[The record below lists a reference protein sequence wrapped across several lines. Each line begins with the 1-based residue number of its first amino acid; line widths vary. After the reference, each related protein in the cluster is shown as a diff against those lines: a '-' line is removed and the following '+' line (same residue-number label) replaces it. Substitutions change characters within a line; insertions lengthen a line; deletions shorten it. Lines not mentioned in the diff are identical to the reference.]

1 MSEVNPK
8 YNPQNNTGWTV
19 TTTNGV
25 PNLDP
30 VTGKV
35 NSLPIKDEDPVP
47 YEINGSHRTIQDFE
61 RLYPELAE
69 EFQAVQ
75 KEQYELFAAKMMD
88 YGLSNISLGS
98 DLSTREDRD
107 LSLTGIWLRCNDKI
121 NRLKNMLKR
130 NGKNYVQGE
139 AMIDSF
145 IDISNYG
152 IIAMLVLRGKWK

>member
-1 MSEVNPK
+1 MAGKSIDDS
-8 YNPQNNTGWTV
+8 TIWHV
-19 TTTNGV
+19 TTTNGM
-25 PNLDP
+25 PDFDP
-30 VTGKV
+30 VTGEV
-35 NSLPIKDEDPVP
+35 NPLLVKDEDPVP
-47 YEINGSHRTIQDFE
+47 YKVNGSHKTVQDFE

>member
-1 MSEVNPK
+1 MSEPVVKYQVNGNHK
-8 YNPQNNTGWTV
+8 
-19 TTTNGV
+19 
-25 PNLDP
+25 
-30 VTGKV
+30 
-35 NSLPIKDEDPVP
+35 
-47 YEINGSHRTIQDFE
+47 TIADFE

-69 EFQAVQ
+69 EFQSVQ

-98 DLSTREDRD
+98 NLDTKEDRN

-121 NRLKNMLKR
+121 NRLKNMIKR